1 LKAFIIFEKFDA
13 LIVHEPSPI
22 TQGFPVIVV
31 KKMQGPDLFLGFRF
45 MAESLIAA
53 GGINNK

>member
-22 TQGFPVIVV
+22 TQGFPAIVV

-45 MAESLIAA
+45 MAV
-53 GGINNK
+53 